1 MNWKYWMGSAALI
14 YGTWMTLTVTA
25 DAAPYDVKTKDQ
37 AIVGFYDLETKE
49 TTPYPK
55 DVSPYMLLRTTSVDK
70 TLFLYQDYYGDE
82 TEKPYY
88 LIDAKTGASEL
99 LALPE
104 DKEYL
109 RVLNRD
115 MVIAHTS
122 VDELSV
128 LVREGN
134 QFVARDTLEVT
145 SRNQLQWISSN
156 RFSIQREDS
165 ADWYDVN
172 PDGTFTKVRSVD
184 VKRFAPLTGDWILD
198 HEQDTLRQVVTNQQI
213 ALPKVS
219 RGYYVRGAYETRG
232 GLYVQLVDSSS
243 STESSLFYLDT
254 ASGQLTTLVDHS
266 KQLANELLA
275 DGQAIYRSKDQ
286 ATMLSFASYLRQPIA
301 IDDLTKDDTTL
312 LEGTVLA
319 PSVELTR
326 IDGMTGIVE
335 PSKLSFIG
343 NVELKNELFT
353 ITTTP
358 KRLPY
363 SEYRTMYTTETGK
376 VLEDFTRYQYQ
387 RYLKAQV
394 SMIPTIK
401 EGTTSY
407 SFNIR
412 QSDVPVTVYGKDGG
426 QIGSA
431 ASDET
436 GRVQINVSTKNLV
449 GQVTRWMFGN
459 TRDFNQEM
467 TVDRVV
473 VGYEVPRI
481 TQSTNTDFKTITYR
495 LESKIAGGT
504 YTIYAGKKKIKSV
517 PATQKTEITI
527 PFASE
532 LDTYRIVRS
541 GEYASKSLSLKD
553 SIMISST
560 LSHSSLYDGIT
571 DEQTTIEGSLDESAS
586 YGKLYIDGKY
596 TAYIDRKKTRIFAI
610 KTKPLKIGQVV
621 KLVARRGT
629 QLQVSELPVVAAK
642 NPTLKSY
649 TTSLRPMSTSWKVK
663 ATKGNTIVVTINK
676 KRYTK
681 LSTGKTQ
688 TVTFPKQKRGTRV
701 TIHAESIK
709 LRKSKT
715 FSLTI
720 K

>member
-1 MNWKYWMGSAALI
+1 MNWKHWIGSAALI

-55 DVSPYMLLRTTSVDK
+55 DVSPYMELRATSADK

-82 TEKPYY
+82 IEKPYY

-99 LALPE
+99 LTLPE
-104 DKEYL
+104 GEEYL

-122 VDELSV
+122 VDQLSV

-134 QFVARDTLEVT
+134 QFVERDTLKVT
-145 SRNQLQWISSN
+145 SQNRVQWISAN

-165 ADWYDVN
+165 ADWYDVD
-172 PDGTFTKVRSVD
+172 PDGTFSKVRTID
-184 VKRFAPLTGDWILD
+184 VKRFSPLTNDWILD
-198 HEQDTLRQVVTNQQI
+198 GEQDTLRQVVTNQQI

-219 RGYYVRGAYETRG
+219 RGYYVQGAYETKD
-232 GLYVQLVDSSS
+232 GLYVQLIDSSS
-243 STESSLFYLDT
+243 SNESSLFYFDT
-254 ASGQLTTLVDHS
+254 ASGKLTTLVDHS

-301 IDDLTKDDTTL
+301 IDDLTKEDTTL

-326 IDGMTGIVE
+326 VDGTTGIVE
-335 PSKLSFIG
+335 PSKLSFTG

-358 KRLPY
+358 RRLPY
-363 SEYRTMYTTETGK
+363 SGYRTTYTTETGK
-376 VLEDFTRYQYQ
+376 VLEDRTRYQYQ
-387 RYLKAQV
+387 RYLKAQG
-394 SMIPTIK
+394 STIPTIK

-407 SFNIR
+407 SFNIN
-412 QSDVPVTVYGKDGG
+412 QGDVPVTVYGKDGE
-426 QIGSA
+426 QLGSA

-436 GRVQINVSTKNLV
+436 GRVQIGVSTKNLV
-449 GQVTRWMFGN
+449 GQVTRWTFGN
-459 TRDFNQEM
+459 TRDFNQEASVNR
-467 TVDRVV
+467 TVA
-473 VGYEVPRI
+473 GYEVPRI
-481 TQSTNTDFKTITYR
+481 TQSKNDNFKFITYR
-495 LESKIAGGT
+495 LESAEEGGI
-504 YTIYAGKKKIKSV
+504 YKIYAGKRQIQSV
-517 PATQKTEITI
+517 AATKKTEITI
-527 PFASE
+527 PYTNDLSS
-532 LDTYRIVRS
+532 YRVTRS
-541 GEYASKSLSLKD
+541 GEYATKSLSLKD
-553 SIMISST
+553 SVMIYSN
-560 LSHSSLYDGIT
+560 LSAPLT
-571 DEQTTIEGSLDESAS
+571 DEHTAIEGVLDGDAD

-596 TAYIDRKKTRIFAI
+596 TAYIDRKKTQSFAI
-610 KTKPLKIGQVV
+610 KTKPLKSGQVV
-621 KLVARRGT
+621 TLVARKGT
-629 QLQVSELPVVAAK
+629 QLQVSGQKVVAAA

-649 TTSLRPMSTSWKVK
+649 TTSLSPTSTSWKVK
-663 ATKGNTIVVTINK
+663 ATKGKTIVVTINK

-681 LSTGKTQ
+681 LATGKTQ
-688 TVTFPKQKRGTRV
+688 TMTFPKQKRGTRV
-701 TIHAESIK
+701 TVHAESIK

-715 FSLTI
+715 FSLTV

>member
-1 MNWKYWMGSAALI
+1 MNWKHWMGSAALI
-14 YGTWMTLTVTA
+14 YGTWMTLTVSA

-55 DVSPYMLLRTTSVDK
+55 DVSPYMELRATSADK

-99 LALPE
+99 LTLPE
-104 DKEYL
+104 DKRYL
-109 RVLNRD
+109 RVLNHD
-115 MVIAHTS
+115 MVLGYTS
-122 VDELSV
+122 FDKLS
-128 LVREGN
+128 LFIREGD
-134 QFVARDTLEVT
+134 QFVTRDTLEVT
-145 SRNQLQWISSN
+145 ARNQLQWISAN

-172 PDGTFTKVRSVD
+172 PDGTFSKVRSVD
-184 VKRFAPLTGDWILD
+184 VKRFSPLTNDWILD
-198 HEQDTLRQVVTNQQI
+198 DEQDTLRQVVTNQQI
-213 ALPKVS
+213 TLPKVS
-219 RGYYVRGAYETRG
+219 RGYYVEGAYETKD

-243 STESSLFYLDT
+243 SNESSLFYLDT

-326 IDGMTGIVE
+326 VDGTTGIVE
-335 PSKLSFIG
+335 PSKLSFTG

-363 SEYRTMYTTETGK
+363 SEYRAMYTTETGK
-376 VLEDFTRYQYQ
+376 VLEDRTRYQYQ
-387 RYLKAQV
+387 RYLKAQG
-394 SMIPTIK
+394 SAIPTIK

-407 SFNIR
+407 SFNID
-412 QSDVPVTVYGKDGG
+412 QGDVPVTVYGKDGVL
-426 QIGSA
+426 IGRA

-436 GRVQINVSTKNLV
+436 GRVQINVSTKDLV
-449 GQVTRWMFGN
+449 GQVTRWTFGN
-459 TRDFNQEM
+459 TRDFNQEASVNR
-467 TVDRVV
+467 TVA
-473 VGYEVPRI
+473 GYEVPRI
-481 TQSTNTDFKTITYR
+481 TQSKNDNFKFITYR
-495 LESKIAGGT
+495 LESAKEGGI
-504 YTIYAGKKKIKSV
+504 YKIYAGKRQIQSV
-517 PATQKTEITI
+517 PVTKRTEITI
-527 PFASE
+527 PYTNDLAS
-532 LDTYRIVRS
+532 YRVTRS
-541 GEYASKSLSLKD
+541 GEYATKSLSLKD
-553 SIMISST
+553 SVMIYSN
-560 LSHSSLYDGIT
+560 LSAPLT
-571 DEQTTIEGSLDESAS
+571 DEHTTIEGVLDWDADF
-586 YGKLYIDGKY
+586 GKVYVDGKY
-596 TAYIDRKKTRIFAI
+596 TTYIDRKKTRIFAI
-610 KTKPLKIGQVV
+610 KTKPLKVGQVV
-621 KLVARRGT
+621 TLVARKGT
-629 QLQVSELPVVAAK
+629 QLQVSGQKVVAAA

-649 TTSLRPMSTSWKVK
+649 TTSLSPTSTSWKVK
-663 ATKGNTIVVTINK
+663 ATKGKTIVVTINK

-681 LSTGKTQ
+681 LATGKTQ
-688 TVTFPKQKRGTRV
+688 TMTFPKQKRGTRV
-701 TIHAESIK
+701 TVHAESIK

-715 FSLTI
+715 FSLTV